1 MLYIVIPMELNYLAP
16 LGYLLLFVIKI
27 ILLIRRATKP
37 SIVDKLLY
45 LLYNKPLDI
54 LVYILIFLG
63 SLLLVLYSG
72 C

>member
-1 MLYIVIPMELNYLAP
+1 MELNYLAP

>member
-1 MLYIVIPMELNYLAP
+1 MLYMFIPVELGGLF
-16 LGYLLLFVIKI
+16 LLYIPWFFIKI
-27 ILLIRRATKP
+27 ILLIRRTTKP
-37 SIVDKLLY
+37 SIVNRLLD